1 MPFSASKALT
11 HFQQTINQIMWR
23 FDQTTI
29 AYMDN
34 ILVISDTEQNHIQHS
49 NEVILEMTKAGFW
62 LNTKKCRVGYKKIK
76 FMGFL
81 IDSKSQKLDEAKVML
96 F

>member
-1 MPFSASKALT
+1 
-11 HFQQTINQIMWR
+11 MWQ

-34 ILVISDTEQNHIQHS
+34 ILVISDIEQDHIQHI

-62 LNTKKCRVGYKKIK
+62 LNTKKCRVGYKRIK

-81 IDSKSQKLDEAKVML
+81 MDSES
-96 F
+96 